1 VEHQSVTVWLRQLAN
16 GDQEAARKL
25 WDRYGPELVELSR
38 RRFGGVLRA
47 SDDEEDLVQSVFKAL
62 WSGATDGRLDG
73 VQDREHLWW
82 LLLKITRRKALNR
95 HAYNKRQKRA
105 QNTISLTGDLDGDG
119 SIAPEELFPAGDQPP
134 PDLILILAEE
144 QDRLLSVLRDDVLRS
159 IALWKLEGHT
169 HEEIAQKL
177 GVTTRT
183 VIRKFNLIRQIWTQE
198 LDS

>member
-1 VEHQSVTVWLRQLAN
+1 MEHQSVTVWLRQLAN

-62 WSGATDGRLDG
+62 WTGATDGRLDG

-105 QNTISLTGDLDGDG
+105 QNTISLNGDLEGDG
-119 SIAPEELFPAGDQPP
+119 SIAPNELLPAGDQPP
-134 PDLILILAEE
+134 PDLILILAEQ
-144 QDRLLSVLRDDVLRS
+144 QDRLLSALRDDVLRS
-159 IALWKLEGHT
+159 IALWKLDGHT

-183 VIRKFNLIRQIWTQE
+183 VIRKFNLIREIWTQE

>member
-1 VEHQSVTVWLRQLAN
+1 MEHQSVTVWLRQLAN
-16 GDQEAARKL
+16 GDQEAAKKL

-62 WSGATDGRLDG
+62 WTGATDGRLDG

-119 SIAPEELFPAGDQPP
+119 SIAPDELLPAGDQPP

-159 IALWKLEGHT
+159 IALWKLDGHT

-183 VIRKFNLIRQIWTQE
+183 VIRKFNLIREIWTQE